1 MNNTESMNILLDC
14 CDELNE
20 IKNLVSGFNESD
32 KTVSYI
38 NKYAIIR
45 ATGSIEFAFKKIIA
59 DKVESGC
66 HNQIKN
72 FIKRKI
78 RESAHN
84 PRLGTIENVLTDFD
98 SRWVKKFNEK
108 ISLEN
113 KVALEDSLTKLVTER
128 NSFAHGRDA
137 DIGIDEI
144 IANFQNGQK
153 VIKIL
158 DETVHFPYDEAE
170 PSSGNTKK
178 TAHRRKRYRKKKN
191 NSSKN

>member
-1 MNNTESMNILLDC
+1 MNNTESMKILLDC

-20 IKNLVSGFNESD
+20 IKELVSSFDDSN
-32 KTVSYI
+32 KAVSYI

-59 DKVESGC
+59 DKVENGC

-98 SRWVKKFNEK
+98 LRWQKKFNEK

-113 KVALEDSLTKLVTER
+113 KVALDDSLTKLVTER

-144 IANFQNGQK
+144 ITNFQSGQK

-170 PSSGNTKK
+170 LPAINPKKSSY
-178 TAHRRKRYRKKKN
+178 RRKRYRKKK
-191 NSSKN
+191 KQ

>member
-1 MNNTESMNILLDC
+1 MNNTESMKILLDC

-20 IKNLVSGFNESD
+20 IKQLVSSFDDSN
-32 KTVSYI
+32 KVVSYI

-59 DKVESGC
+59 DKVENGC

-98 SRWVKKFNEK
+98 LRWQKKFNEK

-113 KVALEDSLTKLVTER
+113 KVALDDSLTKLVTER

-137 DIGIDEI
+137 DIGIEEI
-144 IANFQNGQK
+144 ITNFQNGQK

-170 PSSGNTKK
+170 TPALSPKK
-178 TAHRRKRYRKKKN
+178 TSYRRKRYRKKK
-191 NSSKN
+191 KQ

>member
-1 MNNTESMNILLDC
+1 MNNTESMKILLDC

-20 IKNLVSGFNESD
+20 IKELVSSFDDSN
-32 KTVSYI
+32 KVVSYI

-59 DKVESGC
+59 DKVENGC

-98 SRWVKKFNEK
+98 LRWQKKFNEK

-113 KVALEDSLTKLVTER
+113 KVALDDSLTKLVTER

-137 DIGIDEI
+137 DIGIEEI
-144 IANFQNGQK
+144 ITNFQNGQK

-170 PSSGNTKK
+170 TPAINPKK
-178 TAHRRKRYRKKKN
+178 TSYRRKRYRKKK
-191 NSSKN
+191 KQ

>member
-1 MNNTESMNILLDC
+1 MNNTESMRILSDC

-20 IKNLVSGFNESD
+20 IKEIISGFDRGNKAVD
-32 KTVSYI
+32 YI

-59 DKVESGC
+59 DKVEDGC
-66 HNQIKN
+66 HDQIKN

-84 PRLGTIENVLTDFD
+84 PKLGTIENVLTDFD
-98 SRWVKKFNEK
+98 PKWQKKFNEK

-113 KVALEDSLTKLVTER
+113 KFALDESLTKLVTER

-137 DIGIDEI
+137 HIGIDEI
-144 IANFQNGQK
+144 IENYKNGQR
-153 VIKIL
+153 VITIL
-158 DETVHFPYDEAE
+158 DETVHFSYDETE
-170 PSSGNTKK
+170 PKEGLTQTK
-178 TAHRRKRYRKKKN
+178 TTRRSIRRRRKKK
-191 NSSKN
+191 KKK

>member
-1 MNNTESMNILLDC
+1 MNNAESMKILLDC

-20 IKNLVSGFNESD
+20 IKKLVSEFDDSN
-32 KTVSYI
+32 KVVSYI

-59 DKVESGC
+59 DKVEKGC

-98 SRWVKKFNEK
+98 LRWQKKFNEK

-113 KVALEDSLTKLVTER
+113 KVALDDSLTKLVTER

-137 DIGIDEI
+137 DIGIEEI
-144 IANFQNGQK
+144 ITNFQNGQK

-158 DETVHFPYDEAE
+158 DETVHFPYDEVE
-170 PSSGNTKK
+170 PSAINPKK
-178 TAHRRKRYRKKKN
+178 TSYRRKRYRKKK
-191 NSSKN
+191 KQ